1 MATQSKL
8 NTEAWNR
15 LYDAIGDQISKQSDQ
30 MYKAN
35 KSKAGQYLGSWFYFR
50 EAWLQDKVN
59 NLEVY
64 TALENGYPPIQFEP
78 V

>member
-1 MATQSKL
+1 
-8 NTEAWNR
+8 
-15 LYDAIGDQISKQSDQ
+15 
-30 MYKAN
+30 
-35 KSKAGQYLGSWFYFR
+35 YLGSWFYFR